1 MNTQRVLLWQRAN
14 WSYAGTDIALQG
26 NAPWRLRACESHSD
40 QAHLWPPQ
48 TTGLQATHPPIDPEL
63 AWGAPQTS
71 GLLSSIEGSSAE
83 VAHGVACKSVH
94 PGITGITKR
103 RAFRFPHRCQVPSS
117 CSREHETLLTWWSIA
132 EV

>member
-71 GLLSSIEGSSAE
+71 GLLSSIEGALQRLRTVLRASQ
-83 VAHGVACKSVH
+83 CI
-94 PGITGITKR
+94 PG
-103 RAFRFPHRCQVPSS
+103 
-117 CSREHETLLTWWSIA
+117 
-132 EV
+132 